1 MNSFLGSVSIVITVY
16 NNRRFLR
23 AAVESV
29 LGEQISDAQC
39 IVVDDGS
46 TDDGLETISDLPVD
60 SMRLQENRGFPAALN
75 AGIGAVRHDL
85 VTFLDSDD
93 LMAPNGLR
101 WRIDWMRRH
110 PELLIAGGR
119 PAGIIDDKGN
129 ALPEYLH
136 VQHPLYSK
144 PSELTV
150 DFFRSGGSYPVMLWN
165 YIFRRALIE
174 RIGALDESFRIAC
187 DFEYLLRVLRLT
199 AIPIVDQP
207 TVFRRLHEHNLSLA
221 RSGKDYELNRLTIEE
236 CRRILR
242 PLGIEPQH
250 WILWEKGYRND

>member
-1 MNSFLGSVSIVITVY
+1 MNSFPGSVSIVVTVY

-23 AAVESV
+23 SAVQSV
-29 LGEQISDAQC
+29 LAEQIPGLQC
-39 IVVDDGS
+39 IIVDDGS
-46 TDDGLETISDLPVD
+46 TDDGLDTISDLSVD
-60 SMRLQENRGFPAALN
+60 CVRLQQNRGFPAALN
-75 AGIGAVRHDL
+75 AGIAAVRHDI

-93 LMAPNGLR
+93 IMAPKGLR

-110 PELLIAGGR
+110 PELLVAGGR

-129 ALPEYLH
+129 PLPEYLH

-165 YIFRRALIE
+165 YIFRRTLIA
-174 RIGALDESFRIAC
+174 RVGALDESFRIAC
-187 DFEYLLRVLRLT
+187 DLDYLLRVLHLT
-199 AIPIVDQP
+199 TIPIVDQP
-207 TVFRRLHEHNLSLA
+207 TVFRRLHEHNLSLT
-221 RSGKDYELNRLTIEE
+221 RSGNDYELSRLTIDE

-242 PLGIEPQH
+242 PLGIEPQN
-250 WILWEKGYRND
+250 WILWEIGYRTD